1 MLHWSQNRVVCRE
14 MVAAAAFAA
23 GCVFTPFRRNLAI
36 RWGVLDGPENNR
48 KIHSGPI
55 PRIDTREVLT

>member
-1 MLHWSQNRVVCRE
+1 